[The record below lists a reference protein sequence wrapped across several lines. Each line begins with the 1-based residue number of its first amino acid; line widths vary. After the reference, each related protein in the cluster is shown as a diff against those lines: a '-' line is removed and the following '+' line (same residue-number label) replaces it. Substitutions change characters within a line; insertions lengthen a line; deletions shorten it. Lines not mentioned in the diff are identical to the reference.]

1 MTRKGKV
8 QLQGEITTNLAD
20 NSNRDI
26 SAEDVRNVA
35 TNITDSMIF
44 PGSGVVADFAVGA
57 IVIESEGIG
66 SNDNDTTIPTS
77 AAVKDYVD
85 GSTSAGTIATGTW
98 EATDVAVAH
107 GGTGASTASSARTNL
122 GVAIG
127 SNVQAYDAQ
136 LGTLAAL
143 TANQVGGLVDLATLE
158 APASDGQFIVATGA
172 GVFAYENGS
181 TARTSLGLGNV
192 ENTALS
198 TWVGTTNITTLGT
211 IATGTWQGTAI
222 ARTYIAADAINGDK
236 IDDDSVD
243 SEHYAAGSIDEE
255 HLNASNSPTDNYV
268 LSYHSATGGFTW
280 VAAGAGEAN
289 ESSFKTISVSGQ
301 DNVVADTTTDTL
313 TFAAGSNITITTTA
327 ASDTV
332 TIAAADTN
340 TMGSGFTVS
349 ATTDSN
355 ATTITQG
362 DDLMFTAGTGITCET
377 TADGTVT
384 ITNTVS
390 NTNTMGSGFVLEDG
404 DGTEVTI
411 TENKEVKFIEGAGI
425 DIDWTD
431 VSDGS
436 DGDPYD
442 LTFTVD
448 HDAASNF
455 VANEHI
461 DWTASSA
468 GTIHSSNYTDTNT
481 TYTKASF
488 DLDHLFTLVDAT
500 ADTSEHLGTF
510 TGSTIS
516 DSVTIKA
523 ALQALETAVETK
535 GATAGSSSIVTTG
548 ALDSGSITS
557 GFGNIDNGGSSI
569 ACGSLDV
576 SDGNVTNVGDIDCD
590 SISIAD
596 AATGLDIVFGGNTTL
611 NKMTLTDNL
620 ADALN
625 VTEASNSYIK
635 ICTTNGSTGNTP
647 NAEKIHFGQAVV
659 GATNTATDGG
669 AVTIDCSKGNYHEIL
684 MNATA
689 TSIVFTNAA
698 AGQRIVVRFKQHSSH
713 IDLDAN
719 AGWDT
724 VTVNGSSA
732 TVTWPGGTIPTL
744 TETNNAID
752 VYGFIFQSTVTN
764 VHAFI
769 IGQALA

>member
-236 IDDDSVD
+236 IDDDSID

-327 ASDTV
+327 ASATV

-340 TMGSGFTVS
+340 TMGSG
-349 ATTDSN
+349 
-355 ATTITQG
+355 
-362 DDLMFTAGTGITCET
+362 
-377 TADGTVT
+377 
-384 ITNTVS
+384 
-390 NTNTMGSGFVLEDG
+390 
-404 DGTEVTI
+404 
-411 TENKEVKFIEGAGI
+411 
-425 DIDWTD
+425 
-431 VSDGS
+431 
-436 DGDPYD
+436 
-442 LTFTVD
+442 
-448 HDAASNF
+448 
-455 VANEHI
+455 
-461 DWTASSA
+461 
-468 GTIHSSNYTDTNT
+468 
-481 TYTKASF
+481 
-488 DLDHLFTLVDAT
+488 
-500 ADTSEHLGTF
+500 
-510 TGSTIS
+510 
-516 DSVTIKA
+516 
-523 ALQALETAVETK
+523 LQYQQQL
-535 GATAGSSSIVTTG
+535 IVTPR
-548 ALDSGSITS
+548 L
-557 GFGNIDNGGSSI
+557 
-569 ACGSLDV
+569 
-576 SDGNVTNVGDIDCD
+576 
-590 SISIAD
+590 
-596 AATGLDIVFGGNTTL
+596 
-611 NKMTLTDNL
+611 
-620 ADALN
+620 
-625 VTEASNSYIK
+625 
-635 ICTTNGSTGNTP
+635 
-647 NAEKIHFGQAVV
+647 
-659 GATNTATDGG
+659 
-669 AVTIDCSKGNYHEIL
+669 
-684 MNATA
+684 
-689 TSIVFTNAA
+689 
-698 AGQRIVVRFKQHSSH
+698 
-713 IDLDAN
+713 
-719 AGWDT
+719 
-724 VTVNGSSA
+724 
-732 TVTWPGGTIPTL
+732 
-744 TETNNAID
+744 
-752 VYGFIFQSTVTN
+752 
-764 VHAFI
+764 
-769 IGQALA
+769 